1 MEENQDN
8 RQVTI
13 GSVLDN
19 YRFWAGASVAQL
31 GWGYATLRR
40 GYAGTSHLMPLK
52 AFAVASL
59 FVGAAASCVVSTLK
73 IAGIRSVDDLKTL
86 GEDIRNAAK
95 GTR

>member
-8 RQVTI
+8 REVTI
-13 GSVLDN
+13 GTVLDD
-19 YRFWAGASVAQL
+19 YRFWAGASAAQL
-31 GWGYATLRR
+31 GWGFATLKR

-73 IAGIRSVDDLKTL
+73 LSGIRSVEDLKTL

-95 GTR
+95 NTR